1 LVIFSVVMASLLKS
15 NTSSLKSF
23 RMFMLFS
30 HNTSLVLLAPTRSL
44 MKVGQLC
51 GHSCFKT

>member
-1 LVIFSVVMASLLKS
+1 MVIFSVVMASLLKS